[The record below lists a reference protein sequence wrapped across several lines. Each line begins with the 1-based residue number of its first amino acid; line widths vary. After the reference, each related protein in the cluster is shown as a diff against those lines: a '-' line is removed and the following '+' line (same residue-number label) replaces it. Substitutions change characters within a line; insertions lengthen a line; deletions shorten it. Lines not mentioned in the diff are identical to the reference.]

1 MVEQARARNAAAVQS
16 GRVDLRY
23 GSVESLLF
31 DNNSF
36 DKALAIKRGPHWDD
50 RVYFS
55 AEKAVGN
62 DAAFPGVVGA

>member
-36 DKALAIKRGPHWDD
+36 DKALAIKRGPH
-50 RVYFS
+50 
-55 AEKAVGN
+55 
-62 DAAFPGVVGA
+62 